1 MCLIY
6 PVKRKAKYISK
17 YTVGIILAF
26 ISVLRPKQEQKKSQ
40 FAVLEPDIEAALGE
54 IDGVDLSE
62 LAEILGET
70 AINRYIDNAIKL
82 FKLGHKNG

>member
-1 MCLIY
+1 MINQ
-6 PVKRKAKYISK
+6 AQ
-17 YTVGIILAF
+17 TF
-26 ISVLRPKQEQKKSQ
+26 RPKEVKKSQ

-70 AINRYIDNAIKL
+70 AINRLVNI
-82 FKLGHKNG
+82 

>member
-1 MCLIY
+1 
-6 PVKRKAKYISK
+6 
-17 YTVGIILAF
+17 
-26 ISVLRPKQEQKKSQ
+26 
-40 FAVLEPDIEAALGE
+40 LGE

>member
-1 MCLIY
+1 MFHTSQA
-6 PVKRKAKYISK
+6 RKKEKFSSK
-17 YTVGIILAF
+17 YSAANHPQKHM
-26 ISVLRPKQEQKKSQ
+26 LRPKEIAKSQ

-70 AINRYIDNAIKL
+70 AINR
-82 FKLGHKNG
+82 

>member
-1 MCLIY
+1 MYNSII
-6 PVKRKAKYISK
+6 RK
-17 YTVGIILAF
+17 ILKINIF
-26 ISVLRPKQEQKKSQ
+26 RPKQEQKKSQ